1 MRFSIGSPKSL
12 AARLLSSTSDSEST
26 EAKRRNGPIGR
37 YSASAFLAFFFHRV
51 IRCGPKL
58 LYYPVLLLIS
68 LLVLIRYL
76 PTDFSDS
83 IASGTQHLWSF
94 RPGTGATGGHGSKTV
109 LHPGENNAH
118 DALIG
123 GGLRIVVFG
132 ENDIAT
138 SVLPSVGDPLKANNG
153 TSWTRE
159 LCIELGCT
167 TYMSYV
173 PVLDTPRRSLS
184 SNALYGMFTDEV
196 LRDSK
201 DKAAADD
208 FSFISN
214 EYPNSIDTPDLYTQV
229 NRFLGQPPP
238 QRAPKETVYVFT
250 PGMWDV
256 WSLAAFSEDKAQ
268 SYLMS
273 LVFDLFM
280 IIEMLYDAAH
290 NPKSIAYS
298 NYTQSPIG
306 DKATNQMTS
315 TIVSRAGRD
324 SELDWED
331 ETTQPFRVVV
341 PFLFDPSLVPGWK
354 LDRPRAPALHTES
367 EQMRNAVRLTKRWND
382 HVADEMSKWVKKNTT
397 FVRPEDRARS
407 AAEAAAAAP
416 AAATIKI
423 KRDVSTAPEA
433 SPKKRRDDNGNGN
446 DNENSS
452 NRAPSPTLLRDGVI
466 FRMADYLMDIIIDS
480 QMQTQGLSDSKGFG
494 KFSKVDRFLEVSKS
508 CVVPEPAGLPA
519 AQLETTAEF
528 RFESDSQKK
537 KMKEDADN
545 QKEKAGEKG
554 DKSTSDAHADSGAHN
569 DTEKADSK
577 STSRL
582 RSKREEQQ
590 NNRQPSAVKANVAVP
605 SPSPVKKMLVCTDP
619 DSHLFYTP
627 FNLGQR
633 AIEEVGRIAAAVLRA
648 KQKTRSSW
656 DTDRKSRFERDREP
670 ASWKKY
676 FDRR

>member
-1 MRFSIGSPKSL
+1 
-12 AARLLSSTSDSEST
+12 
-26 EAKRRNGPIGR
+26 
-37 YSASAFLAFFFHRV
+37 
-51 IRCGPKL
+51 
-58 LYYPVLLLIS
+58 
-68 LLVLIRYL
+68 
-76 PTDFSDS
+76 
-83 IASGTQHLWSF
+83 
-94 RPGTGATGGHGSKTV
+94 
-109 LHPGENNAH
+109 
-118 DALIG
+118 
-123 GGLRIVVFG
+123 
-132 ENDIAT
+132 
-138 SVLPSVGDPLKANNG
+138 
-153 TSWTRE
+153 
-159 LCIELGCT
+159 
-167 TYMSYV
+167 
-173 PVLDTPRRSLS
+173 
-184 SNALYGMFTDEV
+184 MFTDEV

-214 EYPNSIDTPDLYTQV
+214 EYPNSLDTPDLYTQV

-256 WSLAAFSEDKAQ
+256 WSLAAFPDDKAQ

-298 NYTQSPIG
+298 NYTQSPINEK
-306 DKATNQMTS
+306 DANQMTS
-315 TIVSRAGRD
+315 TIVSRAGSD

-331 ETTQPFRVVV
+331 EATQPFRVVV

-382 HVADEMSKWVKKNTT
+382 QVADEMSKWIKKNTT
-397 FVRPEDRARS
+397 FVHPEDRSRS

-416 AAATIKI
+416 TAATIKG
-423 KRDVSTAPEA
+423 KRDVPTMPETSTR
-433 SPKKRRDDNGNGN
+433 KRRDNNGDGKSSG
-446 DNENSS
+446 NENSS
-452 NRAPSPTLLRDGVI
+452 DRSLSPTLLRDGVI
-466 FRMADYLMDIIIDS
+466 FRMADYLMDMMIDS

-494 KFSKVDRFLEVSKS
+494 KFSKVDRFSEVSKP
-508 CVVPEPAGLPA
+508 CVVPESAGLPA
-519 AQLETTAEF
+519 ARFQTTAEF
-528 RFESDSQKK
+528 RFESGNQKK
-537 KMKEDADN
+537 KTKEDADVK
-545 QKEKAGEKG
+545 KEETGEKN

-569 DTEKADSK
+569 DTEKADGK

-582 RSKREEQQ
+582 KSKREEQQ
-590 NNRQPSAVKANVAVP
+590 NNEQPSAVKTNAAVP
-605 SPSPVKKMLVCTDP
+605 SQTPVEKMLVCTDP
-619 DSHLFYTP
+619 DSHLFHTP

-633 AIEEVGRIAAAVLRA
+633 AIEEIGRIAAAVLRA
-648 KQKTRSSW
+648 KRKTRSAW